1 MSGYINDTN
10 PSKLGGGVPGVQ
22 SMLLGGGANS
32 NSNSGMEGGGQ
43 RSITRLQLRNSFG
56 KSGWLKRAVNN
67 NNLPLVITPFRLAFN
82 AGDINGTEN
91 EAPIP
96 ELPNVNQL
104 NGENLS
110 RLNARGDGTKNDGKA
125 GYSGNPKYVY
135 DSSDYVRFKKLQA
148 SNRNYNDS
156 SYGGSNNGA
165 QTYLLRVRR

>member
-22 SMLLGGGANS
+22 SMLL
-32 NSNSGMEGGGQ
+32 SGMEGGGQ

-91 EAPIP
+91 EAP
-96 ELPNVNQL
+96 LPQLPKVNQL
-104 NGENLS
+104 NGENVS
-110 RLNARGDGTKNDGKA
+110 RLNAKGDSVRNDGRA

-156 SYGGSNNGA
+156 SFGGSNNGA
-165 QTYLLRVRR
+165 YVFLRRVRR

>member
-22 SMLLGGGANS
+22 SMLL
-32 NSNSGMEGGGQ
+32 SGMEGGGQ

-56 KSGWLKRAVNN
+56 KSGWLKKAVNN

-96 ELPNVNQL
+96 ELPSANQL
-104 NGENLS
+104 NS
-110 RLNARGDGTKNDGKA
+110 KGDGVKNDGKA
-125 GYSGNPKYVY
+125 GYTGNPKYVY

-156 SYGGSNNGA
+156 S
-165 QTYLLRVRR
+165 